1 MAGDDSKAIRCQE
14 RYFDRHIFPI
24 FGAPGPESKAE
35 FFQVPT
41 ELPWLDEPY
50 VLNDYLINL
59 DRVILTI
66 AFGAHIKLANI
77 PPHEYL
83 WNLSTYSRLTP
94 GRTTSR
100 KLCKAEHLA
109 SPAIDLPEPIPE
121 IGYASRTVAATI
133 DSGDAD
139 ARNRWLMR
147 VLAEVISVYK
157 RTIHQFG
164 REWAP
169 SSFPFRELAYSLL
182 WIASGKARF
191 LSFPKGLCH
200 GRFCTKDDFG
210 LGKCKLANPDHVFP
224 TGGWY
229 NREWA
234 GDTVPLFEF
243 GSLFHRPGQR
253 PGVSP
258 EEPMYWFDGVLISLV
273 LVVDGAAVTAAV
285 TWGLQERS
293 DFQLV
298 VMSLYEVVLAE
309 VSTSSNA
316 DGGGAPFVKV
326 SHPLALSGLRKDEG
340 LSTHPLEHF
349 PLNEAGTKRY
359 WASMFATH
367 PDCTKAHH
375 YPGLAGLVSFFAV
388 SQQRLAAANSNGVL
402 PVEIYWRI
410 LDHVDFDTW
419 RACSTVS
426 PAFRSYCLLKSRIND
441 QWRLLPDSVAK
452 PDRANPLFSFKFA
465 PENMHTG
472 KTVRL
477 VDWDK
482 PKTHTCRG
490 LPEYNWM
497 PIIGSD
503 PRALM
508 VLAVLRFDEVVDE
521 AVVDEAAVDKVDV
534 DGET

>member
-1 MAGDDSKAIRCQE
+1 
-14 RYFDRHIFPI
+14 
-24 FGAPGPESKAE
+24 
-35 FFQVPT
+35 
-41 ELPWLDEPY
+41 
-50 VLNDYLINL
+50 
-59 DRVILTI
+59 
-66 AFGAHIKLANI
+66 
-77 PPHEYL
+77 
-83 WNLSTYSRLTP
+83 
-94 GRTTSR
+94 
-100 KLCKAEHLA
+100 
-109 SPAIDLPEPIPE
+109 
-121 IGYASRTVAATI
+121 
-133 DSGDAD
+133 
-139 ARNRWLMR
+139 MR
-147 VLAEVISVYK
+147 VLAEVINVYQ
-157 RTIHQFG
+157 RTINQFG

-169 SSFPFRELAYSLL
+169 SSFPFRELVYSLL

-210 LGKCKLANPDHVFP
+210 PGKCKLANPEHVFP

-234 GDTVPLFEF
+234 GDSAPLFEF

-285 TWGLQERS
+285 VWGLQERS

-309 VSTSSNA
+309 VSTPSNA

-326 SHPLALSGLRKDEG
+326 SHPLALSGLREDEC
-340 LSTHPLEHF
+340 LSTHPLERQ
-349 PLNEAGTKRY
+349 PLNEAGTNNYR
-359 WASMFATH
+359 AGMFATH
-367 PDCTKAHH
+367 TKTHH
-375 YPGLAGLVSFFAV
+375 YAGLAGLVNFFAV
-388 SQQRLAAANSNGVL
+388 SQQRLAAAKSNGVL
-402 PVEIYWRI
+402 PPEIYWRI
-410 LDHVDFDTW
+410 LDHVDFETW
-419 RACSTVS
+419 KSCSTVS
-426 PAFRSYCLLKSRIND
+426 PAFRSYCLLKPRIND
-441 QWRLLPDSVAK
+441 QWRLLPDSIAK
-452 PDRANPLFSFKFA
+452 PDRANFLSSFKFA

-472 KTVRL
+472 KTVQL
-477 VDWDK
+477 VDWKTK
-482 PKTHTCRG
+482 PTTHTCRG

-497 PIIGSD
+497 PVIGSD

-521 AVVDEAAVDKVDV
+521 AAVGKVDA